1 MRRSTPF
8 RSTRRRGYT
17 ERADT
22 LEVLMAR
29 ETHERED
36 LLRDARALVPRVQL
50 RVQMSDGEAVV
61 FAGFRGDALSLY
73 FGDDPVYHFNAQ
85 GQLRR
90 AYAADRLIKANRG
103 RLIAMRRERS
113 AGEVALQSE
122 PLPDAQQQQFL
133 ADLAGRLAT
142 LLAALGAGQ
151 FRVEGQEPAD
161 GDAIARLA
169 AWLANNPSPTPAA
182 SPRIG

>member
-50 RVQMSDGEAVV
+50 RVPTEGGESIVV
-61 FAGFRGDALSLY
+61 AGFRGDALSLY
-73 FGDDPVYHFNAQ
+73 FGDDPVFHFNSQ

-90 AYAADRLIKANRG
+90 AYAADRLIKADRG
-103 RLIAMRRERS
+103 ELIAMRRERS
-113 AGEVALQSE
+113 AEEVALQSE
-122 PLPDAQQQQFL
+122 TVTDAQQQQFL
-133 ADLAGRLAT
+133 ADVTARLAT
-142 LLAALGAGQ
+142 LHAALSAGQ

-161 GDAIARLA
+161 GDAIVRLA